1 MKFSDIALK
10 VLAAKESGLIKT
22 NAEFW
27 SKCPNRREFDEKICK
42 APGFSTTHERLYDAY
57 SDNDSDIGIIC
68 AFDEDFPYINPKV
81 KNKGDKPFLLFYR
94 GDYSLLSD
102 LNKNVAVIGLINPE
116 EKIQKREREI
126 VKRLA
131 KNDLII
137 VSGLAAG
144 CDSIAHRVAVDMVGK
159 TVAILPSSISKVYPA
174 EHREFAEEIVEKGG
188 LLISE
193 YYKDPTSRSESLKRF
208 IERDRLQAMF
218 SKVVILIASYRK
230 GEGDS
235 GSRHAMEAA
244 KKYGIE
250 RFTMFNQKTDSK
262 NPQFGLNRDYLSE
275 NVDNRTKVLMTGS
288 INYITTLH
296 NPNLDSSHT
305 SSECGQLGFNI

>member
-1 MKFSDIALK
+1 MKFSDVALK

-27 SKCPNRREFDEKICK
+27 TKCSNRMEFDEKICK
-42 APGFSTTHERLYDAY
+42 IPEFFKVYERLYDAY

-68 AFDEDFPYINPKV
+68 PFDEDFPYINPKV
-81 KNKGDKPFLLFYR
+81 KNKGDKPFLIFYR
-94 GDYSLLSD
+94 GDLSLLSD

-116 EKIQKREREI
+116 EEIQKREREI
-126 VKRLA
+126 VKQLV
-131 KNDLII
+131 NNELTI
-137 VSGLAAG
+137 VSGLAVG
-144 CDSIAHRVAVDMVGK
+144 CDSIAHRVAVDMGGK
-159 TVAILPSSISKVYPA
+159 TVAILPSNISKVYPA
-174 EHREFAEEIVEKGG
+174 AHRKLAEEIVEKGG

-193 YYKDPTSRSESLKRF
+193 YYKEPVSRSESLKRF

-244 KKYGIE
+244 KKYGID

-275 NVDNRTKVLMTGS
+275 NVDNRTKVLMAGS
-288 INYITTLH
+288 INDIMSLH
-296 NPNLDSSHT
+296 NPDLDSSHT
-305 SSECGQLGFNI
+305 SSEYGQISFKI

>member
-27 SKCPNRREFDEKICK
+27 SKCPNRWEFDEKICK
-42 APGFSTTHERLYDAY
+42 SPEFFKEYDRLFDRY

-94 GDYSLLSD
+94 GDFSLLSN
-102 LNKNVAVIGLINPE
+102 LNKNVAVIGLTNPE
-116 EKIQKREREI
+116 EEIRKRERDV
-126 VKRLA
+126 VKRLV
-131 KNDLII
+131 NNEIII

-144 CDSIAHRVAVDMVGK
+144 CDFIAHRVAIDMGGK
-159 TVAILPSSISKVYPA
+159 TIGILPSNISKVYPA

-193 YYKDPTSRSESLKRF
+193 YYKEPTSRGESLKRF

-275 NVDNRTKVLMTGS
+275 NVDNLTKVLMTGS
-288 INYITTLH
+288 INYITALH

-305 SSECGQLGFNI
+305 STEYKQLGFNI